1 MTTKQAQ
8 DEVHELMTEH
18 VTNTDR
24 MNTFLH
30 MLSETNEH
38 MKPQH
43 KKELI
48 KVYSQAAEIFE
59 EALLAFLPKILGYLE
74 KRLKE
79 PEMHL
84 ALAETF
90 GSLVNHLLSK
100 VEVLEQLLA
109 SFNPVLKLLF
119 AALASPT
126 KHL

>member
-1 MTTKQAQ
+1 MSLSKYSDPLTAKQAH

-38 MKPQH
+38 MKPHH

-48 KVYSQAAEIFE
+48 KVYGQAAEIFE

-74 KRLKE
+74 KRLRE

-100 VEVLEQLLA
+100 VDVLE
-109 SFNPVLKLLF
+109 
-119 AALASPT
+119 
-126 KHL
+126 